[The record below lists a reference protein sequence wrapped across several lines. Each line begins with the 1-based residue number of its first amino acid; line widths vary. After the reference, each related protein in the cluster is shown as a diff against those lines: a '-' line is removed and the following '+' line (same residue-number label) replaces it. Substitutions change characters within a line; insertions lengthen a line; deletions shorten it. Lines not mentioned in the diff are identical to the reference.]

1 MSVPS
6 ADAQTS
12 VATAKED
19 LEIEKK
25 RISEKNIND
34 EKQRTDALN
43 NQKRESEILTK
54 TIYDISNPSPIV
66 VTAIIIG
73 ILLILYVIYII
84 FLKPSVSGTW
94 IDSLGNE
101 WYLNHNTFKNIFTVS
116 INDLPSGKGVLY
128 DNYIRY
134 GELIGIWDYSNTILF
149 TNGITLERLL

>member
-1 MSVPS
+1 MS
-6 ADAQTS
+6 
-12 VATAKED
+12 
-19 LEIEKK
+19 I
-25 RISEKNIND
+25 
-34 EKQRTDALN
+34 
-43 NQKRESEILTK
+43 ILFCFFK
-54 TIYDISNPSPIV
+54 I
-66 VTAIIIG
+66 
-73 ILLILYVIYII
+73 ILYVIYII